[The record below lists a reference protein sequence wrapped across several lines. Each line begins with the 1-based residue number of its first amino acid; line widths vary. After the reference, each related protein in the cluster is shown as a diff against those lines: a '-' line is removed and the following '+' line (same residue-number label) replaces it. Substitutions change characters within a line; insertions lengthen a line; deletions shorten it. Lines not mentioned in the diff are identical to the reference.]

1 MRFHQP
7 SQAKTLMGLALRH
20 RRILIVALHIAI
32 VVASNYLAFLLR
44 FDGSIP
50 RDPMR
55 MWTHSLLFLV
65 VVRAAVFLPFRLYQG
80 LWRYVSI
87 WDARNIVGAVAASSL
102 IFWVVERWIVGET
115 GYPRSIYILDALV
128 LTMLLGGVRLGRR
141 IAREIGQE
149 EGKKGVL
156 VYGAGDAGERIVR
169 DMHNNP
175 SYQFRPVGF
184 VDDDG
189 TKHRMR
195 IHGVPVLGGRDRLP
209 QIIAETQPK
218 EILIA
223 IPRADAATRRGIV
236 RALEPYKVPISTLPD
251 LGELLNRKVGV
262 EQIRDLAV
270 EDLLERDPI
279 DLDKAPVQRLIRG
292 QRVLVTGAGGSIGS
306 ELCRQILDLEPSEL
320 VLLERYENALFVI
333 AGELA
338 RRHPTAAVIP
348 AIADICDPNRVAEV
362 LAKHRPDIV
371 FHAAAHKHVPL
382 MELNPCEAVK
392 NNVLGTRCLARAA
405 ARFRVPRFVMI
416 STDKAVNPT
425 SIMGATKRVAEF
437 IVQDM
442 NFRASTAF
450 ITVRFGNVLNS
461 NGSVVPTFLEQIR
474 RGGPV
479 TVTHPEMR
487 RYFMLIPEAAALVLH
502 AAALGEGGEVYVLQ
516 MGEQVKLL
524 DMARNLIRLAGL
536 VLEQDISIA
545 FTGLRAGEKLSEE
558 LIGDDE
564 VVEASGMTKIIR
576 VRPKAAP
583 ADLDRCVSE
592 LGRAA
597 ARGSTASVVNQL
609 KAIVPT
615 FSPQPL
621 SAFFRPGTRVPRAA
635 LAEEAR
641 LQAASDAGAAEA
653 PTQASL
659 FPSSAQA
666 PST

>member
-1 MRFHQP
+1 MKYNQP
-7 SQAKTLMGLALRH
+7 SQAKTLMGLVLRH
-20 RRILIVALHIAI
+20 RRILIVVLHIAI
-32 VVASNYLAFLLR
+32 IVASNYLAFLLR

-50 RDPMR
+50 RDQMR
-55 MWTHSLLFLV
+55 LWLDSLLFLI

-87 WDARNIVGAVAASSL
+87 WDARNIAAAVLTSSVL
-102 IFWVVERWIVGET
+102 FWAVERWGFGNT
-115 GYPRSIYILDALV
+115 QYPRSIYVMDALILAV
-128 LTMLLGGVRLGRR
+128 LLGGLRLGRR
-141 IAREIGQE
+141 ISRELGHGE
-149 EGKKGVL
+149 AERTVL
-156 VYGAGDAGERIVR
+156 VFGAGDAGEMIVR
-169 DMHNNP
+169 DMNSNP
-175 SYQFRPVGF
+175 SYQLRPVGF
-184 VDDDG
+184 VDDDA
-189 TKHRMR
+189 TKYGMR

-236 RALEPYKVPISTLPD
+236 RALEPYNVAITTLPD

-262 EQIRDLAV
+262 GQIRDLAV

-306 ELCRQILDLEPSEL
+306 ELCRQISDLEPSEL

-338 RRHPTAAVIP
+338 RRHPGASVIP
-348 AIADICDPNRVAEV
+348 AIADICDPNRVADV

-442 NFRASTAF
+442 NARASTAF

-558 LIGDDE
+558 LVGDDE

-576 VRPKAAP
+576 VRPRAAP
-583 ADLDRCVSE
+583 ADLDRRVSE

-641 LQAASDAGAAEA
+641 LQAASDAGPAEA